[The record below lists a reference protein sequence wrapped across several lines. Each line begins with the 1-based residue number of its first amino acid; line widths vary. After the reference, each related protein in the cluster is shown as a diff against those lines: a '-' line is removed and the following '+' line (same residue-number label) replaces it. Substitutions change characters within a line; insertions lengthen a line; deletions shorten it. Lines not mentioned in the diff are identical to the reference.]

1 MEFKWA
7 IKETRLQMKT
17 TRLAYI
23 PAIDVLGYWIFV
35 LGYFRW
41 IFLNETAKEHSWSW
55 SRFLYE
61 LKSVSKSNLEGYNIQ
76 A

>member
-7 IKETRLQMKT
+7 INETRLQMKT

-23 PAIDVLGYWIFV
+23 PAIDVLGYFRSIFFNEAV
-35 LGYFRW
+35 KERRW
-41 IFLNETAKEHSWSW
+41 NW

-61 LKSVSKSNLEGYNIQ
+61 LKAVSKSSLVGYNNQ